1 MMVNVDNAN
10 SSSVGFGLED
20 LPLLN
25 NNNNEAE
32 AKSEDDIRSI
42 DKVSFKTDDACPNT
56 QHQSREVARV
66 RVYVCFLKKDYF
78 YVAD

>member
-1 MMVNVDNAN
+1 MMVNVDNTN

-42 DKVSFKTDDACPNT
+42 DKVSLSKLMMHVQTRNIN
-56 QHQSREVARV
+56 HERLRESLFNV
-66 RVYVCFLKKDYF
+66 F
-78 YVAD
+78 

>member
-1 MMVNVDNAN
+1 MMVNVDNTN

-56 QHQSREVARV
+56 QPQLGSR
-66 RVYVCFLKKDYF
+66 KDLTSCLHF
-78 YVAD
+78 NITENDS